1 MTDDLIKPDIRK
13 ANDCPPLPAHAS
25 LTDRLVYWLGLG
37 LGSGLPRRAPGTWG
51 TVGGLIVAI
60 PLMSL
65 GFVPFLII
73 TLLSCII
80 GVWICGRTSD
90 LMGGHDDPHIVWDE
104 WAGMWITLLP
114 FSLMSFAELTFMSTD
129 DITFWQ
135 FWQYLTEPFSI
146 FSITLAFIL
155 FRFFDI
161 IKPPPIGWADKKVAG
176 GLGIMLDDIIAGI
189 MAAAV
194 CFILMYAVINYF
206 TITQIEI
213 TEISFND

>member
-1 MTDDLIKPDIRK
+1 MTDHNLVKPDIRK
-13 ANDCPPLPAHAS
+13 ANDCPPLPVNATM
-25 LTDRLVYWLGLG
+25 LDRVVYALGIG

-51 TVGGLIVAI
+51 TVGGLIAAI
-60 PLMSL
+60 PLLSL

-80 GVWICGRTSD
+80 GIWICDRTSN

-114 FSLMSFAELTFMSTD
+114 LSYMGVANGN
-129 DITFWQ
+129 FWHNILQ
-135 FWQYLTEPFSI
+135 PFSI
-146 FSITLAFIL
+146 AALIIAFVL

-194 CFILMYAVINYF
+194 WVIIYNLVFYF
-206 TITQIEI
+206 A
-213 TEISFND
+213 D

>member
-1 MTDDLIKPDIRK
+1 MIDHNLSKPDIRK
-13 ANDCPPLPAHAS
+13 ANDCPPLPANANM
-25 LTDRLVYWLGLG
+25 LDRVVYWLGLG

-60 PLMSL
+60 PLLSL

-73 TLLSCII
+73 TILSCVI
-80 GVWICGRTSD
+80 GSWICGRTSE
-90 LMGGHDDPHIVWDE
+90 LMGGHDNPHIVWDE
-104 WAGMWITLLP
+104 WAGMWLTLLP
-114 FSLMSFAELTFMSTD
+114 LSYMGIAD
-129 DITFWQ
+129 GNFWQ
-135 FWQYLTEPFSI
+135 NIAQTSSI
-146 FSITLAFIL
+146 VAIIIAFIL

-194 CFILMYAVINYF
+194 WVIIYTTILQLTN
-206 TITQIEI
+206 
-213 TEISFND
+213 

>member
-1 MTDDLIKPDIRK
+1 MTDHDLSKPDISK
-13 ANDCPPLPAHAS
+13 ANDCPPLPANAS
-25 LTDRLVYWLGLG
+25 LLDRAVYWLGIG

-51 TVGGLIVAI
+51 SVGGLIIAI

-73 TLLSCII
+73 TLLSCVI
-80 GVWICGRTSD
+80 GIWICGRTSD

-104 WAGMWITLLP
+104 WAGIWITLLP
-114 FSLMSFAELTFMSTD
+114 FSYMGVSVAS
-129 DITFWQ
+129 FWQ
-135 FWQYLTEPFSI
+135 DISQGLSI
-146 FSITLAFIL
+146 IALIIAFVL

-194 CFILMYAVINYF
+194 WILVMLAMLL
-206 TITQIEI
+206 
-213 TEISFND
+213 

>member
-1 MTDDLIKPDIRK
+1 MIDHDLVKPDIRK
-13 ANDCPPLPAHAS
+13 ANDCPPLPVNS
-25 LTDRLVYWLGLG
+25 NMLDRVVYWLGLG

-51 TVGGLIVAI
+51 SVGGLIVAI
-60 PLMSL
+60 PLLSL

-73 TLLSCII
+73 TLLSCVVGI
-80 GVWICGRTSD
+80 WICGRTSD

-114 FSLMSFAELTFMSTD
+114 LSYMGIANSD
-129 DITFWQ
+129 FWHNILQ
-135 FWQYLTEPFSI
+135 PFSI
-146 FSITLAFIL
+146 AALIIAFIL

-194 CFILMYAVINYF
+194 WVIIYNIIFYF
-206 TITQIEI
+206 V
-213 TEISFND
+213 D